1 MHVLRTLAVA
11 ALSSGLLIAANSVAL
26 AKAHDQGVADGTRTD
41 PSSLRGGGVAGVGV
55 PGIGNPATSPDLCQ
69 AGTFCGVAADL
80 DQDLTYGQDIVQDQI
95 ANDTRRV
102 HPIDRPGQN
111 K

>member
-1 MHVLRTLAVA
+1 MQTLKTLVVA
-11 ALSSGLLIAANSVAL
+11 ALSSGFVIAASSVAL

-41 PSSLRGGGVAGVGV
+41 PSALRGGGVAGLGV
-55 PGIGNPATSPDLCQ
+55 PGIGNPATTDLCQ
-69 AGTFCGVAADL
+69 ADTFCGVAADL
-80 DQDLTYGQDIVQDQI
+80 DQDLNYGQDIVQDQV

-102 HPIDRPGQN
+102 HPIDRPGLN